1 MKFTSPLLILL
12 LVAFTSLHT
21 DFVTQPP
28 YKLIVK
34 ETTGGP
40 ATPQILVIK
49 EPMALKRFYS
59 KVNQTRRPGLA
70 VPSVDFTKEFVL
82 ILCMGTMQTTG
93 HEVSINKLENDKG
106 KTLKIL
112 VEEKHPDKN
121 LKLPKVFNEPF
132 SVYVIQGNYKNIE
145 FEKLNTT
152 KEN

>member
-1 MKFTSPLLILL
+1 MKLASPILILL
-12 LVAFTSLHT
+12 LIAITGLNSTSFT
-21 DFVTQPP
+21 QQP

-49 EPMALKRFYS
+49 EPTALKRFYT
-59 KVNQTRRPGLA
+59 KVNLTRRPGLA
-70 VPSVDFTKEFVL
+70 VPSVDFTKEFVV

-93 HEVSINKLENDKG
+93 HEVSINKVESNKA

-121 LKLPKVFNEPF
+121 QKLTKVFNEPF
-132 SVYVIQGNYKNIE
+132 SVYIIQGNYENIE
-145 FEKLNTT
+145 FEKINNAI
-152 KEN
+152 EN

>member
-1 MKFTSPLLILL
+1 
-12 LVAFTSLHT
+12 
-21 DFVTQPP
+21 
-28 YKLIVK
+28 
-34 ETTGGP
+34 
-40 ATPQILVIK
+40 
-49 EPMALKRFYS
+49 
-59 KVNQTRRPGLA
+59 
-70 VPSVDFTKEFVL
+70 
-82 ILCMGTMQTTG
+82 MGTMQTTG